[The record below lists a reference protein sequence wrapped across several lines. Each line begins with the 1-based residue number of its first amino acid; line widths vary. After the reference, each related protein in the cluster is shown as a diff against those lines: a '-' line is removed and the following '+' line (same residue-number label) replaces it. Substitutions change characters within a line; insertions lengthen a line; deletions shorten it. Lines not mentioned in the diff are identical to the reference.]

1 MEEVNFKNE
10 FLRIKGEIEN
20 AFDKIESK
28 ILELSPEQMITVSEK
43 LDIYE
48 KFMINLHLQSR
59 LNKIS
64 LGEKE

>member
-1 MEEVNFKNE
+1 MEKNV
-10 FLRIKGEIEN
+10 
-20 AFDKIESK
+20 FDKIELK
-28 ILELSPEQMITVSEK
+28 ISELSPEQMITVSEK

-48 KFMINLHLQSR
+48 KFIINLQLR

>member
-10 FLRIKGEIEN
+10 FLRIKNAVEN
-20 AFDKIESK
+20 VFDKIELK
-28 ILELSPEQMITVSEK
+28 ISELSPEQMITVSEK

-48 KFMINLHLQSR
+48 KFIINLQLR

>member
-1 MEEVNFKNE
+1 MEEVNFKNK

-20 AFDKIESK
+20 VFDEIESK

-48 KFMINLHLQSR
+48 KFMINLQSR

>member
-10 FLRIKGEIEN
+10 FLRIKNAVEN
-20 AFDKIESK
+20 VFDKIELK
-28 ILELSPEQMITVSEK
+28 ISELSPEQMITVSKK

-48 KFMINLHLQSR
+48 KFIINLQLR

>member
-1 MEEVNFKNE
+1 MEEVNFKNK

-20 AFDKIESK
+20 VFDKIESK

-48 KFMINLHLQSR
+48 KFMINLQSR